1 MDDRQYVSGGDRAGL
16 CRRHPPAAS
25 ERVRR
30 RRERWHALATPSS
43 ETGDRRGGKDPAD
56 SPVDVAEARHDPGK
70 PPPDPWSTAPRRDD
84 RSRLHAESQDPDRRQ
99 DRHRG
104 VRRIGRQGQRRSQQA
119 WVPQLVRL
127 VRPASRQH
135 GPHRPDRDGDLHV
148 RLVEIV
154 VRALPEPGR
163 RHDAADPRAVPRGKK
178 QMSVRAMTLP
188 RPATPLHDRPAP
200 RRWTQ
205 IDPILLIVTLL
216 LIGYGLVMTYSTTAE
231 TRTFTG
237 DPMQFVIRGAIWAAV
252 GMAAMAA
259 IALFDYAWLG
269 AFAPLLY
276 VFTLGLLSVVLA
288 IGSSSLGAQRSVNIA
303 GLSFQ
308 FSEVAK
314 VLMIIVPAKFFA
326 DRRASIGSPLT
337 MLLGL
342 ALLSPAVLLV
352 YRQPDLG
359 TSLVFIAILFGLE
372 FLAGARIWQ
381 LVALAAVAAA
391 SFPLVWA
398 LLKDYQRAR
407 LSAFLDPYSDPQGA
421 GWNIIQSLI
430 AVGSGGATGKGLTAG
445 TQSPLGYLPI
455 AESDFVFSGLAEDLG
470 FAGAVI
476 LFALYIV
483 LLVAALRVALRA
495 KDPFGMLIG
504 GGVATMLVFQILV
517 NVGMAISLMPVTGIP
532 LPFIS
537 HGGSSLVSICFALGV
552 LQSVSM
558 RREPEGP

>member
-1 MDDRQYVSGGDRAGL
+1 M
-16 CRRHPPAAS
+16 
-25 ERVRR
+25 
-30 RRERWHALATPSS
+30 T
-43 ETGDRRGGKDPAD
+43 
-56 SPVDVAEARHDPGK
+56 
-70 PPPDPWSTAPRRDD
+70 
-84 RSRLHAESQDPDRRQ
+84 
-99 DRHRG
+99 
-104 VRRIGRQGQRRSQQA
+104 
-119 WVPQLVRL
+119 
-127 VRPASRQH
+127 VRPIS
-135 GPHRPDRDGDLHV
+135 
-148 RLVEIV
+148 
-154 VRALPEPGR
+154 
-163 RHDAADPRAVPRGKK
+163 
-178 QMSVRAMTLP
+178 LP
-188 RPATPLHDRPAP
+188 RPSTPLHDRPAP

-205 IDPILLIVTLL
+205 IDPMLLVVTLL

-252 GMAAMAA
+252 GFIAMGL
-259 IALFDYAWLG
+259 IAFVDYAWLG
-269 AFAPLLY
+269 TFAPLIY
-276 VFTLGLLSVVLA
+276 VFTLGLLGVVLA
-288 IGSSSLGAQRSVNIA
+288 IGTSSLGAQRSVNIA

-314 VLMIIVPAKFFA
+314 VLMIVVLAKYFA
-326 DRRASIGSPLT
+326 DRGSSIGSPLV
-337 MLLGL
+337 MLFGL
-342 ALLSPAVLLV
+342 AILAPAVFLV

-359 TSLVFIAILFGLE
+359 TSLVFIAIFFGIA

-381 LVALAAVAAA
+381 LVGLVAIAAA
-391 SFPLVWA
+391 SFPLIWS

-407 LSAFLDPYSDPQGA
+407 LSAFLDPYADPQGA

-483 LLVAALRVALRA
+483 LLVAAIRVAMRA

-504 GGVATMLVFQILV
+504 AGVATMILFQVMV

-552 LQSVSM
+552 LQSVAM
-558 RREPEGP
+558 RREGESR

>member
-1 MDDRQYVSGGDRAGL
+1 
-16 CRRHPPAAS
+16 
-25 ERVRR
+25 
-30 RRERWHALATPSS
+30 
-43 ETGDRRGGKDPAD
+43 
-56 SPVDVAEARHDPGK
+56 
-70 PPPDPWSTAPRRDD
+70 
-84 RSRLHAESQDPDRRQ
+84 
-99 DRHRG
+99 
-104 VRRIGRQGQRRSQQA
+104 
-119 WVPQLVRL
+119 
-127 VRPASRQH
+127 
-135 GPHRPDRDGDLHV
+135 
-148 RLVEIV
+148 
-154 VRALPEPGR
+154 
-163 RHDAADPRAVPRGKK
+163 
-178 QMSVRAMTLP
+178 MSVRAMNLA

-205 IDPILLIVTLL
+205 IDPMLLIVTVL

-237 DPMQFVIRGAIWAAV
+237 DPMQFVIRGALWAAI

-259 IALFDYAWLG
+259 VAVFDYAWLG

-288 IGSSSLGAQRSVNIA
+288 IGTSSLGAQRSVNIA

-314 VLMIIVPAKFFA
+314 VLMIIVLAKFFA

-342 ALLSPAVLLV
+342 ALLAPAVLLV

-359 TSLVFIAILFGLE
+359 TSLVFIAIFFGIA

-381 LVALAAVAAA
+381 LVALVAIAAA
-391 SFPLVWA
+391 SFPVVWS

-430 AVGSGGATGKGLTAG
+430 AVGSGGPTGKGLTAG

-455 AESDFVFSGLAEDLG
+455 AESDFVFAGLAEDLG
-470 FAGAVI
+470 FVGAVI
-476 LFALYIV
+476 LFVLYVV
-483 LLVAALRVALRA
+483 LLLSMLRVAHRSRDA
-495 KDPFGMLIG
+495 FGTYLAGGLAAMLG
-504 GGVATMLVFQILV
+504 FQIVV
-517 NVGMAISLMPVTGIP
+517 NVGMAVSLMPVTGIP

-537 HGGSSLVSICFALGV
+537 QGGSSLISICFALGA
-552 LQSVSM
+552 LQAISM
-558 RREPEGP
+558 RPEQKPIS

>member
-1 MDDRQYVSGGDRAGL
+1 VS
-16 CRRHPPAAS
+16 
-25 ERVRR
+25 
-30 RRERWHALATPSS
+30 
-43 ETGDRRGGKDPAD
+43 
-56 SPVDVAEARHDPGK
+56 
-70 PPPDPWSTAPRRDD
+70 
-84 RSRLHAESQDPDRRQ
+84 
-99 DRHRG
+99 
-104 VRRIGRQGQRRSQQA
+104 
-119 WVPQLVRL
+119 
-127 VRPASRQH
+127 VRPIA
-135 GPHRPDRDGDLHV
+135 
-148 RLVEIV
+148 I
-154 VRALPEPGR
+154 
-163 RHDAADPRAVPRGKK
+163 
-178 QMSVRAMTLP
+178 P
-188 RPATPLHDRPAP
+188 RPATPLHDRPVA
-200 RRWTQ
+200 RHWAQ

-237 DPMQFVIRGAIWAAV
+237 DPMQFVIRGAVWGAV
-252 GMAAMAA
+252 GLAAMAA
-259 IALFDYAWLG
+259 VALFDYAWLG

-276 VFTLGLLSVVLA
+276 VFTLGLLGVVLA
-288 IGSSSLGAQRSVNIA
+288 VGTSSLGAQRSVNLG

-314 VLMIIVPAKFFA
+314 VLMIIVLAKFFA
-326 DRRASIGSPLT
+326 DRRGRIGSPLVIGAGLV
-337 MLLGL
+337 LLGI
-342 ALLSPAVLLV
+342 PVLLV

-359 TSLVFIAILFGLE
+359 TSLVFVAIFFGMA
-372 FLAGARIWQ
+372 FMAGARIWQ
-381 LVALAAVAAA
+381 LVGLVAIAGA
-391 SFPLVWA
+391 SFPVIWA

-476 LFALYIV
+476 LFVLYVV
-483 LLVAALRVALRA
+483 LLVGALRIAFNAR
-495 KDPFGMLIG
+495 DPFGMLIG
-504 GGVATMLVFQILV
+504 AGVATMLLFQIMV

-552 LQSVSM
+552 LQSISM

>member
-1 MDDRQYVSGGDRAGL
+1 VS
-16 CRRHPPAAS
+16 
-25 ERVRR
+25 VK
-30 RRERWHALATPSS
+30 AL
-43 ETGDRRGGKDPAD
+43 EM
-56 SPVDVAEARHDPGK
+56 
-70 PPPDPWSTAPRRDD
+70 
-84 RSRLHAESQDPDRRQ
+84 
-99 DRHRG
+99 
-104 VRRIGRQGQRRSQQA
+104 RRS
-119 WVPQLVRL
+119 
-127 VRPASRQH
+127 AS
-135 GPHRPDRDGDLHV
+135 
-148 RLVEIV
+148 
-154 VRALPEPGR
+154 
-163 RHDAADPRAVPRGKK
+163 
-178 QMSVRAMTLP
+178 
-188 RPATPLHDRPAP
+188 PLHDRPHA
-200 RRWTQ
+200 RRLDQ
-205 IDPILLIVTLL
+205 VDPYLLIATLL
-216 LIGYGLVMTYSTTAE
+216 LIGYGLVMTYAVTVES
-231 TRTFTG
+231 RTLTG

-276 VFTLGLLSVVLA
+276 IFTLGLLSVVLA
-288 IGSSSLGAQRSVNIA
+288 IGTSSLGAQRSVNIA

-314 VLMIIVPAKFFA
+314 VLMIIVLAKFFA

-342 ALLSPAVLLV
+342 GLLAPAVLLV

-359 TSLVFIAILFGLE
+359 TSLVFIAIFFGIA

-381 LVALAAVAAA
+381 LVGLVAIAAA
-391 SFPLVWA
+391 SFPIVWA

-407 LSAFLDPYSDPQGA
+407 LSAFLDPYADPQGA

-483 LLVAALRVALRA
+483 LLIAALRVALRA
-495 KDPFGMLIG
+495 KDPFGMLVGAGI
-504 GGVATMLVFQILV
+504 ATMLLFQIMV

-552 LQSVSM
+552 LQSISM